1 MIVMSEVLLLNSKD
15 IEMGLDE
22 GGGRGG
28 GVQASHTE
36 LLLVIVCHELIIWRL
51 SI

>member
-15 IEMGLDE
+15 IEMGLEE
-22 GGGRGG
+22 GGGG
-28 GVQASHTE
+28 GVQASLTE
-36 LLLVIVCHELIIWRL
+36 LLLVNVCQELTIWRL